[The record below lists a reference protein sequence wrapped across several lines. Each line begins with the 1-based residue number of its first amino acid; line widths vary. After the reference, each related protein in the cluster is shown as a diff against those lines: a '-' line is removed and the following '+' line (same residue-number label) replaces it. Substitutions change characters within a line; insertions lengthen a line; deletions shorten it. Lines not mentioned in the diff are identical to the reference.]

1 MFKEKEKENEFL
13 HDLCS
18 KTLKLDRA
26 IRFAGIMDENGKLLV
41 GKYRKNLIPL
51 LTPTDDKSSNSFYT
65 AYQSLTLKKNFESDL
80 GDLYFQ
86 LTEFEKVT
94 LITIPLNI
102 RKNKYLCISLDQE
115 SQYQKIIS
123 KIFNKV
129 L

>member
-1 MFKEKEKENEFL
+1 MFKERENEFL

-18 KTLKLDRA
+18 KTLKLARA

-51 LTPTDDKSSNSFYT
+51 LSPTNDESSNSFYA
-65 AYQSLTLKKNFESDL
+65 AYQALTLKKNFESDL
-80 GDLYFQ
+80 GDIHFQ
-86 LTEFEKVT
+86 LTEFDKVT

-102 RKNKYLCISLDQE
+102 RKNKYLCISIDPG
-115 SQYQKIIS
+115 SQYLKVIS
-123 KIFNKV
+123 KIFNEV

>member
-1 MFKEKEKENEFL
+1 MFKERENEFL

-18 KTLKLDRA
+18 KTLKLARA

-51 LTPTDDKSSNSFYT
+51 LSPTNDESSNSFYA
-65 AYQSLTLKKNFESDL
+65 AYQALTLKKNFESDL
-80 GDLYFQ
+80 GDIHFQ
-86 LTEFEKVT
+86 LTEFDKVT

-102 RKNKYLCISLDQE
+102 RKNKYLCISIDPG
-115 SQYQKIIS
+115 SQYLKLIS
-123 KIFNKV
+123 KIFNEV